1 MSNKMEW
8 LNKKVRPE
16 ILKLAP
22 YVSARS
28 ELADATGLV
37 ALDANENPWVP
48 YPQTAEM
55 NLVNRYPDPQP
66 MALLSRLANF
76 YGVKADQIF
85 VGRGMDEGIELLIR
99 VFCTAYKD
107 NVVSF
112 KPSFSYYKVAADIA
126 GVEIRELALGGA
138 PDFKLDLDKLLGLCD
153 ENTKIIFLCTPNNP
167 TGNSLTLDEI
177 EYVLKALP
185 EIVIAIDEAYLE
197 FSSLPSAIALMD
209 KYDNLVVMKTMSKA
223 FAFAGVR
230 MGSVLAQNPII
241 ELIRKVMAPYPLAE
255 PCIRVALQ
263 TMSAHGLQLAQSR
276 IDTLKAERAR
286 VYQALKQLP
295 EITVYPSD
303 ANFLLIQVADG
314 AKTYKELLGKGILI
328 RNRHK
333 DIANTLRITI
343 GSPAENDLLLAAL
356 GIKQLENK
364 PERTATVIRNTNETK
379 IMVEVNLD
387 KTSPIKIH
395 TGVGFFDHMLEQLA
409 KHGGFSLSLVAD
421 GDTHIDYHHTVED
434 VAIAL
439 GQALKQA
446 LGNKK
451 GINRYG
457 FVLPMDESCAF
468 ATIDL
473 SGRGVLVYEA
483 EYQTPLIGDFPVE
496 MVQHFFLS
504 LSDQLQAAI
513 HLKATG
519 ENAHHMVEGLFK
531 ACAKAL
537 NQAIKQTGDSLPS
550 TKGLL

>member
-1 MSNKMEW
+1 MEW

-66 MALLSRLANF
+66 TALLSRLANF

-185 EIVIAIDEAYLE
+185 ETVIAIDEAYLE

-209 KYDNLVVMKTMSKA
+209 KYTNLVVMKTMSKA

-286 VYQALKQLP
+286 VYQTLKQLP

-409 KHGGFSLSLVAD
+409 KHGGFSLKLVAD

-446 LGNKK
+446 LGDKR
-451 GINRYG
+451 GVNRYG
-457 FVLPMDESCAF
+457 FTVPMDEAN
-468 ATIDL
+468 ATASIDL

-496 MVQHFFLS
+496 MVEHFFLS

-519 ENAHHMVEGLFK
+519 DNAHHMVEGLFK

>member
-1 MSNKMEW
+1 MEW

-66 MALLSRLANF
+66 VALLSRLANF

-177 EYVLKALP
+177 EYILKALP
-185 EIVIAIDEAYLE
+185 ETVIAIDEAYLE
-197 FSSLPSAIALMD
+197 FSILPSAIALMD
-209 KYDNLVVMKTMSKA
+209 RYTNLVVMKTMSKA

-276 IDTLKAERAR
+276 IDTLKAERER
-286 VYQALKQLP
+286 VYQVLKQLP

-343 GSPAENDLLLAAL
+343 GSPAENDLLLAAF
-356 GIKQLENK
+356 GIKQLDNK

-379 IMVEVNLD
+379 IIVEVNLD
-387 KTSPIKIH
+387 KTSTIKIH

-446 LGNKK
+446 LGDKR

-457 FVLPMDESCAF
+457 FTVPMDEAN
-468 ATIDL
+468 ATASIDL

>member
-1 MSNKMEW
+1 MEW
-8 LNKKVRPE
+8 LNKKVRHE

-66 MALLSRLANF
+66 TALLSRLAKF

-126 GVEIRELALGGA
+126 GVEIRELALGDA

-153 ENTKIIFLCTPNNP
+153 QDTKIIFLCTPNNP

-185 EIVIAIDEAYLE
+185 ETVIAIDEAYLE
-197 FSSLPSAIALMD
+197 FSALSSAIALMD

-230 MGSVLAQNPII
+230 LGSVLAQNPII

-343 GSPAENDLLLAAL
+343 GSPAENDLLLAAF
-356 GIKQLENK
+356 GVKQLDNK
-364 PERTATVIRNTNETK
+364 LERTATIIRNTNETK

-409 KHGGFSLSLVAD
+409 KHGGFSLKLVAD

-446 LGNKK
+446 LGDKK

-457 FVLPMDESCAF
+457 FTVPMDEANASAS
-468 ATIDL
+468 IDL

-496 MVQHFFLS
+496 MVEHFFLS

-519 ENAHHMVEGLFK
+519 ANAHHMVEGLFK

>member
-1 MSNKMEW
+1 MEW

-185 EIVIAIDEAYLE
+185 ETVIAIDEAYLE

-230 MGSVLAQNPII
+230 MGSVLSQNPII

-276 IDTLKAERAR
+276 IDTLKAERER
-286 VYQALKQLP
+286 VYQALKQLS

-409 KHGGFSLSLVAD
+409 KHGGFSLKLVAD

-446 LGNKK
+446 LGDKR

-457 FVLPMDESCAF
+457 FTVPMDEAN
-468 ATIDL
+468 ATASIDL

-496 MVQHFFLS
+496 MVEHFFLS

>member
-1 MSNKMEW
+1 MEW

-66 MALLSRLANF
+66 VALLSRLANF

-185 EIVIAIDEAYLE
+185 ETVIAIDEAYLE

-209 KYDNLVVMKTMSKA
+209 KYTNLVVMKTMSKA

-286 VYQALKQLP
+286 VYQTLKQLS

-409 KHGGFSLSLVAD
+409 KHGGFSLKLVAD

-457 FVLPMDESCAF
+457 FTVPMDEAN
-468 ATIDL
+468 ATASIDL

-496 MVQHFFLS
+496 MVEHFFLS